1 MNISKVKVIY
11 RDAGGT
17 FDKIF
22 VVGAPKYKPEIEVI
36 NAEFIHGNLEIVEV
50 EVLEKYVGFAM
61 QIDGAPLPR
70 SV

>member
-1 MNISKVKVIY
+1 MIVSKVKVVY
-11 RDAGGT
+11 RDEGGK
-17 FDKIF
+17 FDKTF
-22 VVGAPKYKPEIEVI
+22 VVFAPKYKPVFEVI
-36 NAEFIHGNLEIVEV
+36 NAEFIHGALEIVEV

>member
-1 MNISKVKVIY
+1 MNISKIKVVY
-11 RDAGGT
+11 RDEGGKFSKT
-17 FDKIF
+17 F

-36 NAEFIHGNLEIVEV
+36 NAEFIHGNLQIVEV

>member
-1 MNISKVKVIY
+1 MNISKVKVTY
-11 RDAGGT
+11 RDEGGE
-17 FDKIF
+17 FSKIF
-22 VVGAPKYKPEIEVI
+22 VVCAPKYKPEVEVI

-50 EVLEKYVGFAM
+50 EILEKYVGFAM

>member
-1 MNISKVKVIY
+1 MNISKIKVVY
-11 RDAGGT
+11 RDEGGKFSKT
-17 FDKIF
+17 F

-61 QIDGAPLPR
+61 QIDGVPLPR

>member
-1 MNISKVKVIY
+1 MNISKIKVVY
-11 RDAGGT
+11 RDEGGKFSKT
-17 FDKIF
+17 F

-36 NAEFIHGNLEIVEV
+36 NAEFIHGNLQIVEV

-61 QIDGAPLPR
+61 QIDGVPLPR